1 MNRYEDFMHADTMDI
16 RLEKSI
22 ELISLRRMMRK
33 YQEYRNRVKALKP
46 YGLVA
51 DGEYKGAPVVMYHG
65 QAFIIKD

>member
-16 RLEKSI
+16 RREKNI

-33 YQEYRNRVKALKP
+33 YQEYLNYAKTLNP
-46 YGLVA
+46 CGLVA
-51 DGEYKGAPVVMYHG
+51 DGEDKGAPVVMYHG